1 VEKVLRKGEY
11 RLPYKIIGSSPPRC
25 DARAKVT
32 GKAKYTG
39 DLTTPDMLVG
49 KILRSPYAH
58 ARVKQINTEKAQ
70 ALPGVEAILTCYN
83 VSDNLYP
90 TAGHPYVM
98 EPGRGDVADKKIL
111 TDKARFVGDEIA
123 AVVAIDEETAL
134 QALGLIKV
142 DYEILEHV
150 LSAEEAMQKNAPLI
164 HEKRG
169 SNIVSSAGYEI
180 GNIDEAMQKADYI
193 FTGEMETGIVQHCA
207 LENHISYAYIDTD
220 DRIVIVTSTQIP
232 HICRRVVGQALGIPW
247 GKIRVIKPY
256 VGGGFG
262 GKQDVCLEPLNAAM
276 SMAVGGK
283 PVKLELNREDYMV
296 CTRTR
301 HSVKVK
307 FETGVSSEGK
317 LLGIR
322 VAAISN
328 TGAYASHG
336 HSVIMAGG
344 SKFKF
349 LYSFEAISYK
359 PHTVYTNLPVAGAMR
374 AYGSPQIAFAFESH
388 LDDIARKL
396 EIDPVEIRLKN
407 FNQVGYHDPDTG
419 NRILSCGVRE
429 CLLRGKDLIGW
440 DNKKIEYKNKN
451 GNSSSVMRGV
461 GTACFSYGTGT
472 YPAGLEIAGARIVL
486 NQDGSLQLQVG
497 ATEIGQ
503 GSDTILAQMAA
514 ETIGVSYDS
523 VHLISTQDTDISP
536 FDTGAYASRQ
546 AYVSGMAVKKAALEV
561 KQKILET
568 AGRMADLPVDE
579 LDIQE
584 NMIIMKSSKKRIMT
598 IAEAALYSYYSRTN
612 AGPITA
618 DVSNNARVNAISF
631 GATFAAVEVDTVTGM
646 VKVTELYNIHDSGTI
661 INRRLAEGQVF
672 GGVSMALGYALS
684 EELLFDQQ
692 TGRPLNNNLL
702 DYKLPTILDTPE
714 INYDFIETFEPT
726 GPYGNKAL
734 GEPPTIS
741 PAPAIRN
748 AILNATGVAINRI
761 PIRPQVA
768 FEHFRSAG
776 LISGGEINVS
786 G

>member
-1 VEKVLRKGEY
+1 MPY
-11 RLPYKIIGSSPPRC
+11 RIIGTSPSRS
-25 DARAKVT
+25 DAQAKVT

-39 DLTTPDMLVG
+39 DLTTSDMLVG
-49 KILRSPYAH
+49 KVLRSPYAH
-58 ARVKQINTEKAQ
+58 ARVRQINTEEAQ
-70 ALPGVEAILTCYN
+70 ALPGVEAVLTCFN
-83 VSDNLYP
+83 VPDNLYP
-90 TAGHPYVM
+90 TAGHPYAM
-98 EPGRGDVADKKIL
+98 EQGRGDVADKKIL
-111 TDKARFVGDEIA
+111 TEKARFVGDEIA
-123 AVVAIDEETAL
+123 AVVATDEETAL
-134 QALGLIKV
+134 RALQMIKV
-142 DYEILEHV
+142 DYEILDHV

-180 GNIDEAMQKADYI
+180 GNIEATMQKADFI
-193 FTGEMETGIVQHCA
+193 FSGEMETGIVQHCA

-220 DRIVIVTSTQIP
+220 NRIVIVTSTQIP
-232 HICRRVVGQALGIPW
+232 HICRRIVGQALGIPW
-247 GKIRVIKPY
+247 GNIRIIKPY

-276 SMAVGGK
+276 TMAVGGK
-283 PVKLELNREDYMV
+283 PVKLELTREDYMV

-322 VAAISN
+322 VEAISN

-396 EIDPVEIRLKN
+396 DIDPVEIRLKN
-407 FNQVGYHDPDTG
+407 FNHLGFQDPDTG
-419 NRILSCGVRE
+419 NSILSCGIRE
-429 CLLRGKDLIGW
+429 CMLKGRDLIGW
-440 DNKKIEYKNKN
+440 NFKKADYEQSNKKE
-451 GNSSSVMRGV
+451 SSVKRGI
-461 GTACFSYGTGT
+461 GTSCFSYGTGT

-523 VHLISTQDTDISP
+523 VHLITTQDTDISP

-546 AYVSGMAVKKAALEV
+546 AYVSGMAVKKAALEI
-561 KQKILET
+561 KQKILQT
-568 AGRMADLPVDE
+568 AESMTDLPIDN

-584 NMIIMKSSKKRIMT
+584 GKVVTKSDKKTIMAVS
-598 IAEAALYSYYSRTN
+598 EAALYSYYNRNN
-612 AGPITA
+612 AEPITA
-618 DVSNNARVNAISF
+618 DVSNNARMNAISF

-646 VKVTELYNIHDSGTI
+646 VVVTDLYNIHDSGTI
-661 INRRLAEGQVF
+661 INRKLAEGQVY

-684 EELLFDQQ
+684 EELLFDMQ
-692 TGRPLNNNLL
+692 TGKPLNNNLL

-714 INYDFIETFEPT
+714 INLAFVETFEPT
-726 GPYGNKAL
+726 GPYGNKSL

-768 FEHFRSAG
+768 FEHFQSAG
-776 LISGGEINVS
+776 LTRRGDNNVS